1 MEFMFEELMIW
12 RELDVKK
19 IGPFVCLSS
28 SIFLLRDWHTS
39 YLRDNN
45 SKHNSVLFGF

>member
-12 RELDVKK
+12 RELDLKNLYAYLAV
-19 IGPFVCLSS
+19 S
-28 SIFLLRDWHTS
+28 FLLRDWHTS

-45 SKHNSVLFGF
+45 SKHNSGLFGF